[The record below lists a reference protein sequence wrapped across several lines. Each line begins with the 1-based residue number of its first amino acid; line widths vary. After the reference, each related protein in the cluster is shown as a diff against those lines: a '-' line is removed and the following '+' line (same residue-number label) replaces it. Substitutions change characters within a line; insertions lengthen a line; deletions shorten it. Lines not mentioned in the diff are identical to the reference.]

1 MRDRARPSLLAV
13 IALAAVAAWI
23 AADLGDGA
31 KATAE
36 STTPEAGTRVARSV
50 CEAHEL
56 RELQKKDPDLKVDF
70 GEFKDAT
77 WPTRAACLSHA
88 AAGDPDAPG
97 PLQPIQ
103 FSHKHHAGLYQIDCQ
118 YCHSGTDRSPSAGV
132 PATEVCMGCHA
143 QFPASYDELEGIR
156 TLKDHWAKKQPIEW
170 VQIHR
175 LPEYVQFQH
184 RAHVRA
190 GFACQE
196 CHGKVETY
204 DKLPLVEET
213 VWWPW
218 LLPAHKLEMGWCID
232 SHRRNNATQDCAA
245 CHY

>member
-1 MRDRARPSLLAV
+1 MRDRARLSLLAV
-13 IALAAVAAWI
+13 LVLAAAAAWI
-23 AADLGDGA
+23 AVGFGSGT
-31 KATAE
+31 KARAEDAGVRTA
-36 STTPEAGTRVARSV
+36 TSV
-50 CEAHEL
+50 CEAQEL
-56 RELQKKDPDLKVDF
+56 RELQKKDPTLKIDIPDQFKVD
-70 GEFKDAT
+70 

-97 PLQPIQ
+97 PLQPIP

-118 YCHSGTDRSPSAGV
+118 YCHSGTDRSRAAGV
-132 PATEVCMGCHA
+132 PAVEVCMGCHA

-156 TLKDHWAKKQPIEW
+156 TLKDHWAKKQTIEW

-175 LPEYVQFQH
+175 LPEYVKFQH

-204 DKLPLVEET
+204 DKLPLVEDT

-232 SHRRNNATQDCAA
+232 CHRRNNATQDCAA

>member
-1 MRDRARPSLLAV
+1 MRDRAGPSLLAV
-13 IALAAVAAWI
+13 FALAVAAAWI
-23 AADLGDGA
+23 AVGFGAGEAVHAEDGGVR
-31 KATAE
+31 KA
-36 STTPEAGTRVARSV
+36 GSV
-50 CEAHEL
+50 CEAHQL
-56 RELQKKDPDLKVDF
+56 SELQKKDPSVQIEIPP
-70 GEFKDAT
+70 EFDT
-77 WPTRAACLSHA
+77 PWPTEAACLSHEA
-88 AAGDPDAPG
+88 AADPETPG
-97 PLQPIQ
+97 PVQPIQ

-132 PATEVCMGCHA
+132 PAIEVCMGCHA

-190 GFACQE
+190 GFSCQT
-196 CHGKVETY
+196 CHGAVETY
-204 DKLPLVEET
+204 DKLSLVPDT
-213 VWWPW
+213 KWWPW
-218 LLPAHKLEMGWCID
+218 LLPTAKLEMGWCIEC
-232 SHRRNNATQDCAA
+232 HRRNNATQDCAA